1 MDDYSAVPAPK
12 TTAQDGSWERAAI
25 EKLLLA
31 QVSEA
36 KASRRWRIIKSL
48 LWMLLL
54 AGFIYALAVSNP
66 ETNRAK
72 LHSEPHTA
80 LVSIQGEIGPSAEAN
95 ADNLLPAL
103 RDAFAASG
111 SKAVVLRINSPGGSP
126 VQAGMINDEIRRLK
140 AKHHKKVFVVVDEMC
155 ASAAYYIAAAAD
167 EIYVDK
173 ASLVGSIGVLMDG
186 FGFTGTMEKLGVER
200 RLLTAGKDKGMLDPF
215 SPENP
220 EHIAHAQQM
229 LDEIHQQFITVVK
242 NGRGS
247 RLPADADVFTGKFW
261 TGQDAIK
268 LGLADKLGSLDQV
281 ARDVV
286 QADDII
292 DYSPSENMAERLAK
306 KLGAGMGESMAHTLG
321 LQPSLR

>member
-1 MDDYSAVPAPK
+1 MLERLVFATVRE
-12 TTAQDGSWERAAI
+12 QRAA
-25 EKLLLA
+25 
-31 QVSEA
+31 
-36 KASRRWRIIKSL
+36 RRWRIFWRFAWL
-48 LWMLLL
+48 GAFL
-54 AGFIYALAVSNP
+54 ATFWWLGRDSATAAMSG
-66 ETNRAK
+66 
-72 LHSEPHTA
+72 PHTA
-80 LVSIQGEIGPSAEAN
+80 VVEITGAIASDAN
-95 ADNLLPAL
+95 ANAEFIIAAMRSAL
-103 RDAFAASG
+103 EDQG
-111 SKAVVLRINSPGGSP
+111 SRALVLMIDSPGGSP

-140 AKHHKKVFVVVDEMC
+140 AQHQKPIYAVVGETC
-155 ASAAYYIAAAAD
+155 ASAAYYIAVAAD

-186 FGFTGTMEKLGVER
+186 FGFTGTMEKLGVQR
-200 RLLTAGKDKGMLDPF
+200 RLLTAGADKGMLDPF

-242 NGRGS
+242 DGRGS

-286 QADDII
+286 KAEDII

>member
-1 MDDYSAVPAPK
+1 MDDYSAPPTSK
-12 TTAQDGSWERAAI
+12 TSAHNGSWERAAI

-36 KASRRWRIIKSL
+36 KANRRWRIVKSL
-48 LWMLLL
+48 LWMLLV
-54 AGFIYALAVSNP
+54 AAFIYALVLGNP

-72 LHSEPHTA
+72 LHSAPHTA
-80 LVSIQGEIGPSAEAN
+80 LVSIQGEIGPDAEAN
-95 ADNLLPAL
+95 ADSLLPAL
-103 RDAFAASG
+103 RDAFEASG

-140 AKHHKKVFVVVDEMC
+140 AKHQKKVIVVVDEMC
-155 ASAAYYIAAAAD
+155 ASAAYYIAVAAD

-186 FGFTGTMEKLGVER
+186 FGFTGTMEKLGVQR
-200 RLLTAGKDKGMLDPF
+200 RLLTAGADKGMLDPF

-242 NGRGS
+242 DGRGS

-286 QADDII
+286 KAEDII

-306 KLGAGMGESMAHTLG
+306 KLGAGMGESMAHTMG
-321 LQPSLR
+321 LQPNLR